1 MSGRQRRRLVVI
13 CIDGG
18 LPGIIRDHDF
28 FDLRKVL
35 PAVPGTPVHELRS
48 IYPSSTAPSHASFL
62 TGTHPNGHGIVGN
75 RFWERESVAEIRRR
89 ADDPL
94 SAFHPYE
101 RTSLTAPSLLDWF
114 ARQGASAAAIHFP
127 QTFSRTARVAI
138 PGCYCLYAPARDL
151 VVPLPPA
158 VDAAADGRVT
168 LSCLGHE
175 PTLYLRLA
183 QRTGALTIGDGDA
196 AVVVTDGSPP
206 VRLDIPVSSGSLSV
220 AVSWTRLERN
230 RIRMKLGTAVLTMG
244 FGGLDAAPRRRA
256 GDGAASLHVE
266 YTASPQHDFHE
277 SPRAEW
283 VERTALDVLE
293 EHDPDVLFV
302 RFNQADHAQEF
313 LYWHAVRGT
322 VGEQSHAWQQI
333 LDTYARIDACVQRIA
348 EAVGEQGEFLFF
360 SDHGIDYVETHLS
373 PNRVLTDL
381 GLADRMVFQGD
392 SNCAYLYADTPLGA
406 DVEQRLQDALR
417 TLDPSVD
424 VLTPADRARWGIP
437 VSSPRVGRMTVACG
451 QHIEFQ
457 YGEAAAAR
465 TSVASA
471 SHGHFP
477 SDPAMNGFYR
487 CFGRAAALP
496 GPPGDITRA
505 ASVVRAIWS
514 RIAQGI

>member
-13 CIDGG
+13 CVDGG
-18 LPGIIRDHDF
+18 LPRIIRDHGF
-28 FDLRKVL
+28 FDLRTVL
-35 PAVPGTPVHELRS
+35 PTVPGTPVHELRS

-62 TGTHPNGHGIVGN
+62 TGTHPSGHGIVGN

-89 ADDPL
+89 ANDPL

-114 ARQGASAAAIHFP
+114 AQQGVSAAAVHFP
-127 QTFSRTARVAI
+127 QTFARNARAAI
-138 PGCYCLYAPARDL
+138 PACYSLYAPARDL
-151 VVPLPPA
+151 VVPLSPA
-158 VDAAADGRVT
+158 GDAVADGRVT
-168 LSCLGHE
+168 LPCLGHE
-175 PTLYLRLA
+175 PTLYLRLD
-183 QRTGALTIGDGDA
+183 QRTGVITIGDGHA
-196 AVVVTDGSPP
+196 AVAVTDGSPP
-206 VRLDIPVSSGSLSV
+206 VRLDIPVPSGSLSV
-220 AVSWTRLERN
+220 AVSCLLLDGN

-244 FGGLDAAPRRRA
+244 FGGFDPAPRRRN
-256 GDGAASLHVE
+256 GDGAASLQVE

-283 VERTALDVLE
+283 VERTALDVFD

-322 VGEQSHAWQQI
+322 AGEQAHAWQQI
-333 LDTYARIDACVQRIA
+333 LDTYARIDACVRRIA
-348 EAVGEQGEFLFF
+348 EAVGEQGEFLFL

-373 PNRVLTDL
+373 PNRVLSEL

-392 SNCAYLYADTPLGA
+392 SNCAYLYADAPLGA
-406 DVEQRLQDALR
+406 GVGERLGDALR
-417 TLDPSVD
+417 TLDPSVG
-424 VLTPADRARWGIP
+424 VLTPADRARWGLP
-437 VSSPRVGRMTVACG
+437 VGSPRVGRMTVTCG
-451 QHIEFQ
+451 RHIEFQ
-457 YGEAAAAR
+457 YGEAAARAD
-465 TSVASA
+465 VASA

-477 SDPAMNGFYR
+477 SDPAMSGFYR

-496 GPPGDITRA
+496 GPPGDITGA

-514 RIAQGI
+514 RMARGI